1 MYTSLFNSES
11 FLAAT
16 LFIERLVQKEEHVCT
31 LIKTC
36 QDNPTLS
43 LDLHLILEAVATE
56 KHLEGKLGYKDEN
69 VLSLHHMVTTAIAA
83 AIRPSSPL
91 SLTISQYFEKFDG
104 KIHAYGKKFPT
115 SPHITAYHPYRCSP
129 TPRCS
134 KCKRLGHIRKIH
146 KNCSDYQC
154 GGCLWWG
161 PGHTTPNC
169 ERMKEADKA
178 WEWEKQMN
186 PTGYD
191 MKIGTQMW
199 KERIYDWTGV
209 PILRNEDWNTPRKQP
224 EFVDLT
230 SPLPPSS
237 PAVLP
242 LFPPTPPSSP
252 LYNPYSPMTHPSP
265 LFNLK
270 DLVSDF
276 DSITSS
282 SGNISDI
289 EV

>member
-16 LFIERLVQKEEHVCT
+16 LFIECLVQKEEHICT

-36 QDNPTLS
+36 HDDPTLS
-43 LDLHLILEAVATE
+43 LDLHLILEAIATE
-56 KHLEGKLGYKDEN
+56 KHLKGKLGYKDES

-83 AIRPSSPL
+83 AIRHGILNTIRDCDKLPAVPDYIPSHFAGRG
-91 SLTISQYFEKFDG
+91 IIQYFEKFDAE
-104 KIHAYGKKFPT
+104 IHAYGKKFPT
-115 SPHITAYHPYRCSP
+115 STCITAHHPYRRTP

-134 KCKRLGHIRKIH
+134 KCKRLGHIR
-146 KNCSDYQC
+146 
-154 GGCLWWG
+154 
-161 PGHTTPNC
+161 HTTPNC
-169 ERMKEADKA
+169 ETKKKSDKA
-178 WEWEKQMN
+178 WEWEKNMR
-186 PTGYD
+186 PAGYD
-191 MKIGTQMW
+191 TMTGTQMW
-199 KERIYDWTGV
+199 KERIYDWTRV
-209 PILRNEDWNTPRKQP
+209 PIHRNEDWNTPRKQP

-230 SPLPPSS
+230 SPSPPSS
-237 PAVLP
+237 PSMQP

-252 LYNPYSPMTHPSP
+252 SYNPYSPMTHPSP
-265 LFNLK
+265 LFDLK